1 MNRREYVSTLA
12 TTTLSIGVLQNKES
26 SDKNS
31 ESNWCITTP
40 EKEST
45 LAFPDTDPDFTVL
58 GSKNVDVY
66 WKSQDFFDARGY
78 FFADAV
84 ANVGGNI
91 IALNKG
97 NSQYIDDY
105 VMLHELAHSLGYRH
119 GDGGIVNTNVALFK
133 DNGDRSGDTL
143 QSPTKDVGKS
153 FDAYNLYTEWDVET
167 LGELGAS
174 FAQNNLLVSELGE
187 AGKRFASN
195 NSIEDIHIK
204 NSHNGFGGI
213 HDTTIKSN
221 PTNVYAGHFY
231 KSA

>member
-1 MNRREYVSTLA
+1 MNRRKYLSVIISSQLSVPLLRKSKQYSTE
-12 TTTLSIGVLQNKES
+12 ES
-26 SDKNS
+26 D
-31 ESNWCITTP
+31 WCITT
-40 EKEST
+40 ST
-45 LAFPDTDPDFTVL
+45 DTSALSFPDTDPDFTVL

-78 FFADAV
+78 FFAHAV
-84 ANVGGNI
+84 ANVGGTT

-105 VMLHELAHSLGYRH
+105 VILHELAHSLGYRH
-119 GDGGIVNTNVALFK
+119 GDGGIVNTDVALFE

-143 QSPTKDVGKS
+143 QSPTKDVGRS
-153 FDAYNLYTEWDVET
+153 FDAYDIYSEWDVET
-167 LGELGAS
+167 LGKLGAS

-195 NSIEDIHIK
+195 STIEDIHIK